1 MEKVLVDTSIHS
13 ECRQKIACL
22 LHLIRKRQ
30 NYFQFD
36 YTTCRNVL
44 PGTRTAPRFCPT
56 KPTCGPDNTRLKKVA
71 TIRRHRSLPLH
82 YMLLLLFPH
91 RMSPSLRM
99 IFLRTTPHQTHH
111 MYHPPPPP
119 TQIVPTKLLVSS
131 STTFTPL
138 CGQVTRLDGRDRTT
152 STTRVALDKKQTRI
166 GIFHQSSVWTFAQ
179 TTRHIFGNVFSQ

>member
-1 MEKVLVDTSIHS
+1 MCCPSTSH
-13 ECRQKIACL
+13 R
-22 LHLIRKRQ
+22 
-30 NYFQFD
+30 
-36 YTTCRNVL
+36 TPVL
-44 PGTRTAPRFCPT
+44 PHQTHFI
-56 KPTCGPDNTRLKKVA
+56 PTCGPDNTRLKKVA
-71 TIRRHRSLPLH
+71 TIRRHRSLPL
-82 YMLLLLFPH
+82 YCMLLLLYPQ